1 MAYLDSLRVFVRAYE
16 LGSMS
21 AAGRDQRVSAAVVSA
36 RIAELERKL
45 DARLFNRTTRKLQPT
60 EHGRIFYAG
69 AVKILET
76 VAEAEAAVADVS
88 MNPRGTLH
96 VAAPL
101 GLGRRL
107 IAPGIP
113 DFKRRWPEIDVRLR
127 LTDRRIDLME
137 EGLDVAFFLGR
148 PEDSALR
155 QRVVQECERVLV
167 AAPGYIARRGA
178 PRTGQELIDH
188 RHDCLMLR
196 FPGAPE
202 IGWLLEDEDGA
213 ERRFDVSGP
222 FDTDDGD
229 VLTDWALDGHG
240 IVNKPVFEIAEH
252 LNSGA
257 LVPVAEDTPP
267 APVRLVCLYPHKKH
281 QDAKSRLFIDFMIAR
296 CREEMSRALPLRPA
310 AVRMG

>member
-36 RIAELERKL
+36 RIAELERRL
-45 DARLFNRTTRKLQPT
+45 DARLFNRTTRQLQPT

-76 VAEAEAAVADVS
+76 VAEAEAAVADVT
-88 MNPRGTLH
+88 MNPRGVLH

-107 IAPGIP
+107 IAPAVP
-113 DFKRRWPEIDVRLR
+113 EFKRRWPEIDVRLR
-127 LTDRRIDLME
+127 LSDRRVDLMG

-155 QRVVQECERVLV
+155 QRLVQDCERVLA
-167 AAPGYIARRGA
+167 AAPAYIARRGA

-196 FPGAPE
+196 FPGAAE
-202 IGWLLEDEDGA
+202 IGWLLEDETGE
-213 ERRFDVSGP
+213 ERRFDVTGP

-229 VLTDWALDGHG
+229 VLLDWALAGHG
-240 IVNKPVFEIAEH
+240 IVNKPLFEIAEH
-252 LNSGA
+252 LAAGR
-257 LVPVAEDTPP
+257 LIRVAEATPP
-267 APVRLVCLYPHKKH
+267 APIRLVCLTPHKKH
-281 QDAKSRLFIDFMIAR
+281 QDAKSRLFIDFMTTH
-296 CREEMSRALPLRPA
+296 CRAAMERALHPEPA
-310 AVRMG
+310 AP